1 MADVNPN
8 SWRYTSILLL
18 PGTRCY
24 ERFTDDTIDNTRK
37 VIIDGI
43 AGLGLTPRGKSRFQL
58 VTDAFTNP
66 GSFAS
71 KIASDK
77 KSGLERKKQE
87 VAEWKAEEAEKKKKA
102 AEKEKKKAR
111 KRGKAKPVEKKKEI
125 PEEDRELEEV
135 KRDPAGVKAALS
147 HMADDDGGGGGGGG
161 GTSGSESD
169 NDSNNSLKTLD
180 LTEQEGAAGVGRERR
195 GGQGARA
202 ARDAAQRAVHRGGH
216 EGRRACRTGRPRLR
230 RRDVDG
236 DARQNQGRPAQVGA
250 GRRRGGGA

>member
-71 KIASDK
+71 KIAS
-77 KSGLERKKQE
+77 
-87 VAEWKAEEAEKKKKA
+87 
-102 AEKEKKKAR
+102 
-111 KRGKAKPVEKKKEI
+111 
-125 PEEDRELEEV
+125 
-135 KRDPAGVKAALS
+135 AGA
-147 HMADDDGGGGGGGG
+147 
-161 GTSGSESD
+161 
-169 NDSNNSLKTLD
+169 
-180 LTEQEGAAGVGRERR
+180 
-195 GGQGARA
+195 GARA
-202 ARDAAQRAVHRGGH
+202 MN
-216 EGRRACRTGRPRLR
+216 LFF
-230 RRDVDG
+230 VDG
-236 DARQNQGRPAQVGA
+236 SFHHFFMT
-250 GRRRGGGA
+250 

>member
-77 KSGLERKKQE
+77 KSGWERKKQE
-87 VAEWKAEEAEKKKKA
+87 VEEWKAEEAENKKKA
-102 AEKEKKKAR
+102 AEKEKKK
-111 KRGKAKPVEKKKEI
+111 
-125 PEEDRELEEV
+125 
-135 KRDPAGVKAALS
+135 S
-147 HMADDDGGGGGGGG
+147 
-161 GTSGSESD
+161 
-169 NDSNNSLKTLD
+169 
-180 LTEQEGAAGVGRERR
+180 
-195 GGQGARA
+195 
-202 ARDAAQRAVHRGGH
+202 
-216 EGRRACRTGRPRLR
+216 
-230 RRDVDG
+230 
-236 DARQNQGRPAQVGA
+236 
-250 GRRRGGGA
+250 